1 MNVLTRSYTLQVPA
15 ITVVIAGYMGCN
27 AEAAVI
33 MFTISIGFNGMT
45 VPGSKS
51 NMLDFAPKYA
61 GMFDNIKDSKSTPEE
76 MNNLNL
82 S

>member
-1 MNVLTRSYTLQVPA
+1 M
-15 ITVVIAGYMGCN
+15 VIAGYMGCN

-61 GMFDNIKDSKSTPEE
+61 GMFDCYELKTDVKKTRNQTRTILLEAQY
-76 MNNLNL
+76 L
-82 S
+82 

>member
-1 MNVLTRSYTLQVPA
+1 
-15 ITVVIAGYMGCN
+15 VVIAGYMGCN

-61 GMFDNIKDSKSTPEE
+61 GMFDKQFLTHKGFKKYTSRNEQSQIRPNK
-76 MNNLNL
+76 
-82 S
+82 

>member
-1 MNVLTRSYTLQVPA
+1 M
-15 ITVVIAGYMGCN
+15 VIAGYMGCN

-51 NMLDFAPKYA
+51 NMLDFAPKYSGKA
-61 GMFDNIKDSKSTPEE
+61 ISIVYIHQQTGALHKIYWLKWSFSAF
-76 MNNLNL
+76 
-82 S
+82 